1 MKFVN
6 ILKQLVLEAKN
17 VENLIDTF
25 AFGEKKS
32 DKGKVKKSLMTPE
45 ELMVIISNDPTSRI
59 KGLRPETVVNQLY
72 NPSIKDSEEYIQLGL
87 ESVEKP
93 GDYVE
98 WIISQLRK
106 LPIVVDQI
114 SPFKEDKKEFERTYR
129 VARNLFFEDLF
140 KTKQNLIR
148 FHANKN
154 TDRIP
159 KEMRDIGQYTSFDA
173 LDRVVSD
180 LPLETATTTKSERKE
195 SRVHPGAKMTYQSP
209 NWDIIEIERS
219 DELGK
224 EAACFYG
231 GNQMKSGKGET
242 NWCTSAPGLS
252 YFKNY
257 ISKGPLFVI
266 IPKGEEME
274 FSKGVTKGEV
284 SGLPA
289 KRYQF
294 HFEDSQ
300 FMDPDDRQIDL
311 IKFFGP
317 GGEMEELK
325 EFFKPY
331 FAKKFLSKT
340 EGKGGVFR
348 LVYPDDQNSKY
359 AMIYGMDSL
368 IDQLPNTINKFE
380 IMNKSSS
387 PVDIKIDE
395 DFVKKFPDI
404 FSLHLENVVSELPK
418 NIGDLSKMQFLAV
431 TNSKN
436 LTEIPESID
445 KLIDKNTL
453 TLVSFAGSNPNL
465 KIPPKLKEAIDN
477 NEILGYLPE

>member
-6 ILKQLVLEAKN
+6 LLKQLVLEAKS

-25 AFGEKKS
+25 AFGQKKS

-45 ELMVIISNDPTSRI
+45 ELMVIIANDPTSRI
-59 KGLRPETVVNQLY
+59 KGLRPENVVNQLY
-72 NPSIKDSEEYIQLGL
+72 NPSVKDPEEYISLGL

-98 WIISQLRK
+98 WLISQLRK
-106 LPIVVDQI
+106 LPLVVDEI
-114 SPFKEDKKEFERTYR
+114 APFKEDKARFEQTYKTMR
-129 VARNLFFEDLF
+129 GLFFEDLF

-159 KEMRDIGQYTSFDA
+159 KDMRDIGQYNSFDA
-173 LDRVVSD
+173 LDRLVSD

-195 SRVHPGAKMTYQSP
+195 SRVHPGSQLVYQSP
-209 NWDIIEIERS
+209 NWDVIKIERQ
-219 DELGK
+219 DEIGK

-242 NWCTSAPGLS
+242 NWCTSAPGLN
-252 YFKNY
+252 FFRNY

-266 IPKGEEME
+266 LPKSEELE
-274 FSKGVTKGEV
+274 FQKGIKKGEV

-311 IKFFGP
+311 VKFFGP
-317 GGEMEELK
+317 NGEMEELK

-331 FAKKFLSKT
+331 FAKKFLS
-340 EGKGGVFR
+340 GSADSSGIFR
-348 LVYPDDQNSKY
+348 LSYPEDQNSKY
-359 AMIYGMDSL
+359 AMIYG
-368 IDQLPNTINKFE
+368 IDNIIDELPDNITKFE
-380 IMNKSSS
+380 IINRSNN
-387 PVDIKIDE
+387 PVNIVIDE
-395 DFVKKFPDI
+395 NFVKKFKNI
-404 FSLHLENVVSELPK
+404 FSLHLENVVKKLPS
-418 NIGDLSKMQFLAV
+418 NIGDLKDMSFFAITKSKDLE
-431 TNSKN
+431 
-436 LTEIPESID
+436 EIPESMD
-445 KLIDKNTL
+445 KLIENGNL

-465 KIPPKLKEAIDN
+465 KIPPKMMAAIENGD
-477 NEILGYLPE
+477 ILGYLP

>member
-6 ILKQLVLEAKN
+6 LLKQLVLESKN
-17 VENLIDTF
+17 VENLINTY
-25 AFGEKKS
+25 AFGEKKNE
-32 DKGKVKKSLMTPE
+32 KGKTKKSLMSPD
-45 ELMVIISNDPTSRI
+45 ELMIIISNDPTSRI
-59 KGLRPETVVNQLY
+59 KGLRPENVVNQLY
-72 NPSIKDSEEYIQLGL
+72 NPDIKNSEEYVELGL

-106 LPIVVDQI
+106 LPIAADQI
-114 SPFKEDKKEFERTYR
+114 APFKEDKKRFEQVYRTMRDLYF
-129 VARNLFFEDLF
+129 ADLF

-154 TDRIP
+154 TDRIS
-159 KEMRDIGQYTSFDA
+159 KEMRDIGQYSSFDA

-195 SRVHPGAKMTYQSP
+195 SRVHPGAKMVYQTP
-209 NWDIIEIERS
+209 NWDVIKIERD

-231 GNQMKSGKGET
+231 GNQMKSGRGET
-242 NWCTSAPGLS
+242 NWCTSAPGLN
-252 YFKNY
+252 FFQRY

-266 IPKGEEME
+266 LPKSEEAE
-274 FSKGVTKGEV
+274 FKYGKTKGDV

-311 IKFFGP
+311 VKYFKP

-331 FAKKFLSKT
+331 FAKKFLSK
-340 EGKGGVFR
+340 KGSGTAGEFK
-348 LVYPDDQNSKY
+348 LDYPEDSSSKY
-359 AMIYGMDSL
+359 AAIYGLENVLDDL
-368 IDQLPNTINKFE
+368 DPGLTKFQ
-380 IMNKSSS
+380 IVNKSREPMS
-387 PVDIKIDE
+387 VKIDN
-395 DFVKKFPDI
+395 DFVKKFPNLI
-404 FSLHLENVVSELPK
+404 TLHLENVVDKLPE
-418 NIGDLSKMQFLAV
+418 NLGDLKNLKFLAI
-431 TNSKN
+431 TGSKN
-436 LTEIPESID
+436 LDSIPESVN
-445 KLIDKNTL
+445 KLIDKGDMRL
-453 TLVSFAGSNPNL
+453 ISFTGSNPDL
-465 KIPPKLKEAIDN
+465 KIPEKVREAIENGDV
-477 NEILGYLPE
+477 LGYLP